1 MGFHSNTEKKSGSI
15 AKDRLKLLL
24 VSERLN
30 CSPGMLIMLKNEMI
44 QAAEKYVSVDEKR
57 DYITY
62 SQSPDAI
69 IAKLPLQQHSLR
81 KRTVNTNA

>member
-57 DYITY
+57 VSITY

-69 IAKLPLQQHSLR
+69 IAKLPLQLVSFRSL
-81 KRTVNTNA
+81 T